1 MSSKGLLKLTVKST
15 NLIEG
20 GLLVLIMQTEIVRGA
35 FPILKKE
42 SRTIYGSPTGPKIN
56 TSQCND
62 NREDLLE
69 SNVQSI
75 RTSTLSKQLCT
86 LWQRL

>member
-20 GLLVLIMQTEIVRGA
+20 VLIMQTEIVRGA